1 MYGAKCGALAGVAC
15 QDPEKQQCCHA
26 TGKTE
31 KNAQRKIKNV
41 AKEIELNSIRF

>member
-31 KNAQRKIKNV
+31 KKCTKKN
-41 AKEIELNSIRF
+41 KKRSKGN